1 MQRLFRELARR
12 GVAANTLDAL
22 ELFGAD
28 GSRHTLDYCRLV
40 RSLEVWELNETYL
53 PELRQ
58 NLPKAVIRITD
69 TFQEIQ
75 RTSSTFNLLVS
86 DEVGQLYG
94 QNKEH
99 CEHFDLVTTHLFR
112 IARPKSVIVL
122 NVIPEPVMQL
132 RNGRTYPEFS
142 EYLERR
148 RDFYGVD
155 HPDRIRIEEMV
166 PTYRQIAAANGFHLD
181 WHVAIRRTVR
191 SGVSYLVLAVSRL
204 EQPAS
209 SI

>member
-1 MQRLFRELARR
+1 
-12 GVAANTLDAL
+12 
-22 ELFGAD
+22 
-28 GSRHTLDYCRLV
+28 V

-53 PELRQ
+53 PELRK
-58 NLPKAVIRITD
+58 NLPKAVIKITD
-69 TFQEIQ
+69 TFHEIQ
-75 RTSSTFNLLVS
+75 RTSRTFNLLVS

-94 QNKEH
+94 KNKEH

-112 IARPKSVIVL
+112 IARPKTLIVL
-122 NVIPEPVMQL
+122 NVIPEPVLQL
-132 RNGRTYPEFS
+132 RHGRTYPEFS

-148 RDFYGVD
+148 RAFYGVD

-166 PTYRQIAAANGFHLD
+166 PTYRRIAAANGFHLD
-181 WHVAIRRTVR
+181 WHVAIRRTLR

-204 EQPAS
+204 GRHAP

>member
-12 GVAANTLDAL
+12 GVAADTLDAL

-28 GSRHTLDYCRLV
+28 GSRHTLDYCSLV

-53 PELRQ
+53 PRLRQ

-69 TFQEIQ
+69 SFQEIQ
-75 RTSSTFNLLVS
+75 NTSSTFNLLVS

-94 QNKEH
+94 KDKEH

-122 NVIPEPVMQL
+122 NVIPEPVLQL
-132 RNGRTYPEFS
+132 RHGRTYPEFS
-142 EYLERR
+142 EYMERR

-155 HPDRIRIEEMV
+155 RPDRIQIEDMV
-166 PTYRQIAAANGFHLD
+166 PTYRRIAAANGFHLD
-181 WHVAIRRTVR
+181 WHVAIRRTLR
-191 SGVSYLVLAVSRL
+191 SSVSYLVLAVSHPERPL
-204 EQPAS
+204 F
-209 SI
+209 